1 MSLDR
6 VAMVSFHA
14 CPLAALGEGKAGGM
28 NLHVRQLAR
37 SLGNLGTRVDIYTRE
52 HSVPHGETHEISPM
66 VRVVHLPAGEADT
79 PLDQLFDS
87 LPEFIQRVLDFAAE
101 NGLTYQAIHSHYWLS
116 GWVGREAATIWRI
129 PHVIT
134 FHTLGLIKLQSR
146 AGETEPIRRQET
158 ERDLMASA
166 TRIIAYSPHERDSMV
181 RLYGA
186 DPGKILLIPCG
197 VDLQMFRPLD
207 QHTVRDRLGLDGEK
221 VVLFVGRIEPLK
233 GLELLIHATAQMDT
247 CQPLRVL
254 VVGGGLEHDPEVERM
269 RELARRLEI
278 SEIVDFIGRVDHEEL
293 PVYYNAADVCVV
305 PSFYESF
312 GLAALESMACGTPV
326 VATRVGGLSTI
337 VQHGH
342 TGYLK
347 SWRCPEAFAGS
358 LEMIISNR
366 RLQQSMGHAARRR
379 AEGMSWDAVA
389 ARVAEV
395 YESYLPTPPR

>member
-37 SLGNLGTRVDIYTRE
+37 SLGNLGTRVDIFTRE
-52 HSVPHGETHEISPM
+52 HAEPHGETNEISPM
-66 VRVVHLPAGEADT
+66 VRVVHLPAGDPQT
-79 PLDQLFDS
+79 PLDQLFDR
-87 LPEFIQRVLDFAAE
+87 LPEFTQKVQDFGAE
-101 NGLTYQAIHSHYWLS
+101 NGLSYQAVHSHYWLS
-116 GWVGREAATIWRI
+116 GWIGREVSSAWNA

-134 FHTLGLIKLQSR
+134 FHTLGLIKMQSR
-146 AGETEPIRRQET
+146 AGEEEPARRQAT

-186 DPGKILLIPCG
+186 DSGKILLIPCG
-197 VDLQMFRPLD
+197 VDLTMFRPLD
-207 QHTVRDRLGLDGEK
+207 QQAVREKLGFNGEK
-221 VVLFVGRIEPLK
+221 ILLFVGRIEPLK
-233 GLELLIHATAQMDT
+233 GLELLIHATAQIDT
-247 CQPLRVL
+247 CQPMRLL
-254 VVGGGLEHDPEVERM
+254 VVGGGLERDPEVERM
-269 RELARRLEI
+269 RELARDLEI
-278 SEIVDFIGRVDHEEL
+278 TGLIEFVGRVDHEEL
-293 PVYYNAADVCVV
+293 PSYYNAADVCVV

-326 VATRVGGLSTI
+326 VATRVGGLPTI
-337 VQHGH
+337 VQHGR

-358 LEMIISNR
+358 LEMILSNK
-366 RLQQSMGHAARRR
+366 RLQQSMGQAARRR

-395 YESYLPTPPR
+395 YESNTSITPR